1 LSTKGEKLGTAL
13 VNKEEEFNARFEATF
28 HLKEKGFSNNKV
40 EFAQYL
46 LSNLLGGIGYFHGSS
61 VVDRSH
67 PPMLDEEDFKG
78 ESVRPELTKPQALF
92 TATPSR
98 PFFPRGFYW

>member
-1 LSTKGEKLGTAL
+1 MSTKGEKLGIAL

-28 HLKEKGFSNNKV
+28 RLKEKGFSNNKV

-78 ESVRPELTKPQALF
+78 EPVRPELTKPQALF